1 MQGAVFNGAGRPW
14 TIETLP
20 DPEPQVGE
28 VVIKVCRCGICGTD
42 LHMTSGSDWDFPAGT
57 VLGHEYAGEV
67 IAIGSGVE
75 GIKTGDRITAL
86 PAAGCGHCDACRAG
100 QVLLCRS
107 MQGYI
112 GGFAEYLRAPA
123 VSAVELPQSLSF
135 ADGALIEPLA
145 VGLHGVALASIKPG
159 ARVLVLGGGSVG
171 LGAIY
176 WARRLGAG
184 RIVAASRSRRRAE
197 MAGTLGADAFVQ
209 FGDNEVGEAQEAL
222 GGAPDVVLECIGEV
236 GMLGKAVEHIRS
248 DGTII
253 SLGFCTKPDP
263 VIPGVAT
270 FKQVRMI
277 FSMAYTL
284 AEFEQVARAL
294 DAGHVEPR
302 AMISETISLET
313 LPSMIEQLRQGT
325 NQTKVHVT
333 AN

>member
-1 MQGAVFNGAGRPW
+1 MRAAVFNGAGQPW
-14 TIETLP
+14 AIETLP
-20 DPEPQVGE
+20 DPEPQAGE

-42 LHMTSGSDWDFPAGT
+42 LHMTSGSAWDFPAGT

-67 IAIGSGVE
+67 VAIGAGVDGIAIGE
-75 GIKTGDRITAL
+75 RITAA
-86 PAAGCGHCDACRAG
+86 PAVGCGQCDACRSG
-100 QVLLCRS
+100 QFMLCPK
-107 MQGYI
+107 MQGYM

-123 VSAVELPQSLSF
+123 VSAIKLPQSLSF

-145 VGLHGVALASIKPG
+145 VGLHGVALAAIKPG
-159 ARVLVLGGGSVG
+159 ARVLVLGAGSVG

-184 RIVAASRSRRRAE
+184 RIVAASRSARRAE
-197 MAGTLGADAFVQ
+197 MAGALGADAFVP
-209 FGDNEVGEAQEAL
+209 FGENEIGDVQEAL
-222 GGAPDVVLECIGEV
+222 GGPPDVVLECIGSV
-236 GMLGKAVEHIRS
+236 GMLGKAVEHVRT

-253 SLGFCTKPDP
+253 SMGFCTSPDP
-263 VIPGVAT
+263 VIPGIAT
-270 FKQVRMI
+270 YKQVRMI

-302 AMISETISLET
+302 AMVSDIIT
-313 LPSMIEQLRQGT
+313 LDALPTMIDQLREGA

-333 AN
+333 SN